1 MANYLP
7 PTRDMRFI
15 LDHVVDFAALTE
27 LEVFAEATPD
37 VVGAVIEEAGRLAAE
52 VVAPLNVVGD
62 QQGSV
67 LENGVVRTPQGFRE
81 AYTAFAEG
89 GWSSLAFDPAYGGQG
104 LPVTL
109 AVIVGEMLN
118 SANMAFGL
126 CPMLTGGAV
135 EALAAHGSPEIK
147 ERYLEKLISGEWTGT
162 MNLTEPQAG
171 SDVGATRTRAEAV
184 GGGVYHITGQK
195 IFITYGDHDFTDN
208 IIHLVLARLPGAP
221 DGTRGISLF
230 VVPKFLVNDDGSL
243 GVRNDVRVVSLE
255 HKLGIHASPTCV
267 MAFGDEGACTGYLVG
282 EENKG
287 MRAMFTMMN
296 NARLNVGVQGVAV
309 AERAWQAALDYA
321 RERRQGRA
329 IGRAEPGTSP
339 IIDHADVRRM
349 LMTMKAN
356 IEAARALAYWNA
368 VALDFSHHH
377 PDAGERA
384 RYERLAG
391 LLTPLTKAWGSDLG
405 VEIASLAV
413 QVHGGMGFIEE
424 TGVAQFY
431 RDARIAPIYEGTNG
445 IQALDLV
452 MRKLSLDGGEGLRAL
467 LGDITGFAAG
477 LPDKGALGAIRRSLA
492 AAAEATGAVSQWLG
506 ERLAGDLPAA
516 AAGATPYLRML
527 ATTVGGFLLAKGAM
541 AASALRGEDGA
552 DKAFLDARVVTARF
566 FAEQILSQVPALA
579 AQVTAGEKTLFALDP
594 EQLAG

>member
-15 LDHVVDFAALTE
+15 LDHVVDFAALAE

-67 LENGVVRTPQGFRE
+67 LDNGMVRTPPGFRE
-81 AYTAFAEG
+81 AYKAYAEG
-89 GWSSLAFDPAYGGQG
+89 GWNSLAFAPVYGGQG
-104 LPVTL
+104 LPGTL

-118 SANMAFGL
+118 SANMAFAL
-126 CPMLTGGAV
+126 CPMLNGGAV
-135 EALAAHGSPEIK
+135 EALTAHGSPEIK
-147 ERYLEKLISGEWTGT
+147 ERYLEKLISGDWTGT

-171 SDVGATRTRAEAV
+171 SDVGAMRTKAEPV
-184 GGGVYHITGQK
+184 GGGAYHITGQK

-230 VVPKFLVNDDGSL
+230 VVPKFMVNDDGSL
-243 GVRNDVRVVSLE
+243 GARNDVRVVSLE

-267 MAFGDEGACTGYLVG
+267 MAFGDEGACIGHLVG

-329 IGRAEPGTSP
+329 IGAREPGPSP
-339 IIDHADVRRM
+339 IVDHADVRRM

-368 VALDFSHHH
+368 VAIDFGHHH
-377 PDAGERA
+377 PDAEERA

-405 VEIASLAV
+405 VELSSLAV
-413 QVHGGMGFIEE
+413 QIHGGMGFIEE

-452 MRKLSLDGGEGLRAL
+452 MRKLSLDGGEALRAL
-467 LGDITGFAAG
+467 LGDITGFATG
-477 LPDKGALGAIRRSLA
+477 LPDDGALGAIRRPLV
-492 AAAEATGAVSQWLG
+492 AAAEAVGAASRWLG
-506 ERLAGDLPAA
+506 EQLAGDVSAA

-527 ATTVGGFLLAKGAM
+527 ATTVGGFLLAKGAL
-541 AASALRGEDGA
+541 AATRLRGEDGA
-552 DKAFLDARVVTARF
+552 DKVFLDARVVTARF

-579 AQVTAGEKTLFALDP
+579 AQVTAGEQMLFALDP